1 MILRDQSFIALI
13 KVKQGEKEK
22 VMDMLQKI
30 LERDPELDGRPG
42 EVDSN
47 TLNHVASALF
57 LTGKHKEALLLYS
70 RSLMIAQPALG
81 EHLNT
86 ALILKR
92 IGECPLIIAQPALEE
107 HINTAAILKR
117 IGVCKLC
124 LGDADG
130 AANAFQGALA
140 FTEKIFGG
148 HHKFTAAMIHDLA
161 CAMSAQGNHAEALST
176 FQRALRMKEDVLGE
190 SASTAH
196 TLYKIGHEMLTIS
209 DPAGAVKSIQR
220 AVAIMEKI
228 HGDHHESTAD
238 MIHNLACAMSAQG
251 NYAEALLT
259 FQRALRIKEDL
270 LGESASTSLT
280 LYEIGQNMLTMSD
293 PAGAEKS
300 FQRALDIREN
310 IHGEH
315 HTITA
320 DTIHEL
326 ARAMSAQGNHA
337 GALRTFQRALRI
349 KENLLG
355 ESASTSLTLYKI
367 GHEMLIM
374 SDPAGA
380 EKSFHRALSIR
391 EKIHGEHHESTAVAI
406 NALGGAMSIQGNHV
420 EALSSLQRALRIT
433 EEVWGESA
441 NTATALCNI
450 GVVMLNMD
458 DVDGAVNAFQRALT
472 INEKT
477 HGEHHESTANTIHL
491 LARAM
496 SAQGK
501 HVEALSTYQRAFRV
515 MDEVLGESASTACTL
530 RNIGQEML
538 TLEDADGA
546 VNAFKIALAME
557 EKIHGEHHESTAN
570 TIHQLARA
578 MSAQGKHVE
587 ALSAYQRAIRIKEE
601 VLGESEST
609 VKKLYTIGQEMLNT
623 AHTVQSEGSD
633 EIKTDYI
640 ESAVYVFRK
649 AVEIRKKTLG
659 ECHSLTVVTTHA
671 LGRALFEQG
680 HFSESLNIC
689 LKVLL
694 IREQEGLIE
703 DRDTVVIMGNI
714 AVVMKATEDTDGAIT
729 MYRRALDLSRRVL
742 GDDEQTM
749 DLQNDLS
756 EILQEVG
763 RVEESATLRK
773 EAEILKKRLA
783 ASKTKSNGS

>member
-1 MILRDQSFIALI
+1 MDSSNCERNLTEPITLDNQIKIHKCWEAICRDLDLNFLSPSLISLGILTADESREILKEETRLKQNEKFLHLMVKGDNHTYDNLLSCLQHDYAWLAKGLAEYEVIETDRKIHIVLLEWGYTAAELLDELASSPFALKTDDLDTHQCINLTYRRLELDEQKVFQILSLFPSTFTSAQATELLKKDIQVSDRSDIEYKGLLKKLCQTSFLNYDATKKTYAMHSIIRDFGKLQIQEEEADAHRLNFLSFMENYITKLLGVEINEASLIFEKDRDNFVHCIDIFAELSSQSQKLIYSTMKKIAMRLHHIFRNNHALRSFKILLEVQQQAKDADRAEIAYLHMYIGQAYLYLGNDSYFEYHLQLAVDIYEKLKTTHGNRDYHHCCYHLGLRCFAKGSLIESLQWFEECLKVSVNINDRNMILRDQSFIALI

-117 IGVCKLC
+117 IGV
-124 LGDADG
+124 
-130 AANAFQGALA
+130 
-140 FTEKIFGG
+140 
-148 HHKFTAAMIHDLA
+148 
-161 CAMSAQGNHAEALST
+161 S
-176 FQRALRMKEDVLGE
+176 
-190 SASTAH
+190 
-196 TLYKIGHEMLTIS
+196 
-209 DPAGAVKSIQR
+209 
-220 AVAIMEKI
+220 
-228 HGDHHESTAD
+228 
-238 MIHNLACAMSAQG
+238 
-251 NYAEALLT
+251 
-259 FQRALRIKEDL
+259 
-270 LGESASTSLT
+270 
-280 LYEIGQNMLTMSD
+280 
-293 PAGAEKS
+293 
-300 FQRALDIREN
+300 
-310 IHGEH
+310 
-315 HTITA
+315 
-320 DTIHEL
+320 
-326 ARAMSAQGNHA
+326 
-337 GALRTFQRALRI
+337 
-349 KENLLG
+349 
-355 ESASTSLTLYKI
+355 
-367 GHEMLIM
+367 
-374 SDPAGA
+374 
-380 EKSFHRALSIR
+380 
-391 EKIHGEHHESTAVAI
+391 
-406 NALGGAMSIQGNHV
+406 
-420 EALSSLQRALRIT
+420 
-433 EEVWGESA
+433 
-441 NTATALCNI
+441 
-450 GVVMLNMD
+450 
-458 DVDGAVNAFQRALT
+458 
-472 INEKT
+472 
-477 HGEHHESTANTIHL
+477 
-491 LARAM
+491 
-496 SAQGK
+496 
-501 HVEALSTYQRAFRV
+501 
-515 MDEVLGESASTACTL
+515 
-530 RNIGQEML
+530 
-538 TLEDADGA
+538 
-546 VNAFKIALAME
+546 
-557 EKIHGEHHESTAN
+557 
-570 TIHQLARA
+570 
-578 MSAQGKHVE
+578 
-587 ALSAYQRAIRIKEE
+587 
-601 VLGESEST
+601 
-609 VKKLYTIGQEMLNT
+609 
-623 AHTVQSEGSD
+623 
-633 EIKTDYI
+633 
-640 ESAVYVFRK
+640 VYVFRK